1 MEHRK
6 QAPQNS
12 VDNAVERRFAQA
24 GLEIRNNE
32 GGQTATLKGYAL
44 RFGSVYDMGWFTE
57 EVSPTA
63 LQNANMSDVRVLLN
77 HDPNNILGRTA
88 AGTARVGVDNVG
100 MWYEVDLPDSPNGQ
114 NARVAVQRQDITQSS
129 WGFSLRTDDT
139 GRRTGDKW
147 EMRNG
152 KEHRILTDVATVFD
166 ASPVTYPANPD
177 TTIAKRSRDAALPEK
192 REGGEDMG
200 EGAPM
205 GESGAMLE
213 AGPADTWEIGWM
225 MDSVAWATVTG
236 NSTVRS
242 LNNCIDNYGYYAKM
256 ENSEAPIFQGLTDSC
271 MAAKVA
277 VIAMIDAHIDALKA
291 LNAAENRGK
300 ENTAEQRENTEQQT
314 NTSNS
319 ELLAMELEL
328 IDAQF
333 RANKQRYEY
342 EKICG

>member
-63 LQNANMSDVRVLLN
+63 LQNANISDVRVLLN

-100 MWYEVDLPDSPNGQ
+100 MWYEVDLPDSPIGQ
-114 NARVAVQRQDITQSS
+114 NARVAVQRGDVSQSS

-192 REGGEDMG
+192 RDDGMEGEHEPESITESVMSVIKCANDMV
-200 EGAPM
+200 EELNDCIEACALNATEKPARSALM
-205 GESGAMLE
+205 DSAIAACE
-213 AGPADTWEIGWM
+213 AGKASLVVLI
-225 MDSVAWATVTG
+225 DSHLDV
-236 NSTVRS
+236 
-242 LNNCIDNYGYYAKM
+242 M
-256 ENSEAPIFQGLTDSC
+256 
-271 MAAKVA
+271 
-277 VIAMIDAHIDALKA
+277 KA
-291 LNAAENRGK
+291 LNMGEDRN
-300 ENTAEQRENTEQQT
+300 EESTAEQRGNTEQQT

>member
-24 GLEIRNNE
+24 GLEIRNVE
-32 GGQTATLKGYAL
+32 GSQTATLKGYAL

-114 NARVAVQRQDITQSS
+114 NARVAVQRGDVSQSS

-192 REGGEDMG
+192 RDGGMEGEQ
-200 EGAPM
+200 EP
-205 GESGAMLE
+205 ESITESVMRVIKCANDLVEELNDCIEACALNATEKPTQSALMDSAIAACE
-213 AGPADTWEIGWM
+213 AGKASLVVLI
-225 MDSVAWATVTG
+225 DSHLDV
-236 NSTVRS
+236 
-242 LNNCIDNYGYYAKM
+242 M
-256 ENSEAPIFQGLTDSC
+256 
-271 MAAKVA
+271 
-277 VIAMIDAHIDALKA
+277 KA
-291 LNAAENRGK
+291 LNMGEDRN
-300 ENTAEQRENTEQQT
+300 EESTAEQRGNTEQQT

>member
-192 REGGEDMG
+192 RDDGEDMG

-236 NSTVRS
+236 NSTVRA

-256 ENSEAPIFQGLTDSC
+256 ENTEASIFQSLVDSC
-271 MAAKVA
+271 AAAKAATV
-277 VIAMIDAHIDALKA
+277 AMIDAHIDALKA
-291 LNAAENRGK
+291 LNAAENRSDK
-300 ENTAEQRENTEQQT
+300 DTALEKRTEETKT
-314 NTSNS
+314 NTFNPVAL
-319 ELLAMELEL
+319 EMELDL
-328 IDAQF
+328 LNAQSRF
-333 RANKQRYEY
+333 K
-342 EKICG
+342 KIAL

>member
-12 VDNAVERRFAQA
+12 VDNSVERRFAQA

-63 LQNANMSDVRVLLN
+63 LQNANISDVRVLLN

-100 MWYEVDLPDSPNGQ
+100 MWYEVDLPDSPIGQ
-114 NARVAVQRQDITQSS
+114 NARVAVQRGDVSQSS

-192 REGGEDMG
+192 RDDGMEGEHEPESITESVMSVIKCANDMV
-200 EGAPM
+200 EELNDCIEACALNATEKPARSALM
-205 GESGAMLE
+205 DSAIAACE
-213 AGPADTWEIGWM
+213 AGKASLVVLI
-225 MDSVAWATVTG
+225 DSHLDV
-236 NSTVRS
+236 
-242 LNNCIDNYGYYAKM
+242 M
-256 ENSEAPIFQGLTDSC
+256 
-271 MAAKVA
+271 
-277 VIAMIDAHIDALKA
+277 KA
-291 LNAAENRGK
+291 LNMGEDRDEENA
-300 ENTAEQRENTEQQT
+300 AEQRSDTDKEQQT
-314 NTSNS
+314 NTQYI
-319 ELLAMELEL
+319 AELE
-328 IDAQF
+328 QF
-333 RANKQRYEY
+333 ERRRMQLFSLKN
-342 EKICG
+342 